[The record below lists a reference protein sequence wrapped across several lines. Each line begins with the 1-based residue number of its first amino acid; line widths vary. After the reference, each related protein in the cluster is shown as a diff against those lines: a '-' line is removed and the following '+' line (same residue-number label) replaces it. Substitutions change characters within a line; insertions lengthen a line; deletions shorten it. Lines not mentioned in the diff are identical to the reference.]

1 MPSRN
6 ATTQTDLDAH
16 EERLS
21 VSLAAQLQRGEV
33 PGITRLLAR
42 DLRPGDTVLSD
53 AGVEVGTV
61 LSTRPA
67 RVRGHLVVS
76 WQDGCATTTRG
87 LAVLRVRRGAP

>member
-6 ATTQTDLDAH
+6 VTTQTDLDAH

-21 VSLAAQLQRGEV
+21 VSLAAQLQRSEV
-33 PGITRLLAR
+33 PGVTRLLAR

-53 AGVEVGTV
+53 VGVEVGTV

-67 RVRGHLVVS
+67 RVRGHLIVS
-76 WQDGCATTTRG
+76 WRDGCATTTRG

>member
-6 ATTQTDLDAH
+6 ATTQAELDAH

-21 VSLAAQLQRGEV
+21 ASLAAQLQRSEV
-33 PGITRLLAR
+33 PGVTRLLAR

-53 AGVEVGTV
+53 VGVEVGTV

-67 RVRGHLVVS
+67 RVRGHLIMS
-76 WQDGCATTTRG
+76 WRDGCATTTRG
-87 LAVLRVRRGAP
+87 LSVLRVRRGAP

>member
-1 MPSRN
+1 MPSRS
-6 ATTQTDLDAH
+6 TITQADLDAH

-21 VSLAAQLQRGEV
+21 VSLAAQLQRSEV
-33 PGITRLLAR
+33 PGVTRLLAR

-53 AGVEVGTV
+53 VGVEVGTV

-67 RVRGHLVVS
+67 RVRGHLIMS
-76 WQDGCATTTRG
+76 WRDGCATTTRG

>member
-6 ATTQTDLDAH
+6 AILQAELDAH

-21 VSLAAQLQRGEV
+21 VLLAAQLQRSEV
-33 PGITRLLAR
+33 SGVTRLLAH

-53 AGVEVGTV
+53 VGVEVGTV
-61 LSTRPA
+61 LSARRA